1 MSLRT
6 LKRRVQKLE
15 SVCAQKE
22 QHVVIVF
29 SSTPEADANADRL
42 IEKGRAEAERLGKEL
57 RVLRVGWIREHT
69 PCTEALCHLTQPD

>member
-1 MSLRT
+1 MSLQT

-15 SVCAQKE
+15 SACAQKE

-42 IEKGRAEAERLGKEL
+42 IEEGRAEAERLGKKL
-57 RVLRVGWIREHT
+57 RVLRVGWIREDT
-69 PCTEALCHLTQPD
+69 PCTEALCHLAQPD

>member
-15 SVCAQKE
+15 PVCAQKE

-29 SSTPEADANADRL
+29 SSTSEADANTDRL
-42 IEKGRAEAERLGKEL
+42 IEEGRAEAERLGKEL
-57 RVLRVGWIREHT
+57 RVIRVGWKK
-69 PCTEALCHLTQPD
+69 QG

>member
-1 MSLRT
+1 MSLQT

-15 SVCAQKE
+15 SACAQKE

-29 SSTPEADANADRL
+29 SGTSEADANADRL
-42 IEKGRAEAERLGKEL
+42 IEEGRAEAERLGKEL

-69 PCTEALCHLTQPD
+69 PCTEAPCHSSPPN